1 MRTLVCTN
9 ISIAL
14 RLLEKVPCNS
24 TSTKI
29 TLTLFYVKSNI
40 NVSCLDSTVIDV
52 KAKRRHE
59 SRSLWYRRIFLRKAL
74 VFIELSSNISLWA
87 AKHEN
92 TIFTTTAI
100 LLKREARQARGDS
113 WLVCRHLRKLLE
125 LPAETVLI
133 SLLGVLKTIL
143 LGRGTWTGVSRMFF
157 CRSFCQSRQ
166 YKNYECRESFPCE
179 ITLRIPRNS

>member
-1 MRTLVCTN
+1 MITLVCTN

-14 RLLEKVPCNS
+14 RLLEKVPYNS

-40 NVSCLDSTVIDV
+40 NLSCLDSTVIDV

-87 AKHEN
+87 VVLKWLKYLPSSWELFQWILRVSEPLGCRTRQLKMQNTKTPSSRRPPFCLNAK
-92 TIFTTTAI
+92 
-100 LLKREARQARGDS
+100 LVKR
-113 WLVCRHLRKLLE
+113 
-125 LPAETVLI
+125 AETH
-133 SLLGVLKTIL
+133 G
-143 LGRGTWTGVSRMFF
+143 
-157 CRSFCQSRQ
+157 
-166 YKNYECRESFPCE
+166 
-179 ITLRIPRNS
+179 